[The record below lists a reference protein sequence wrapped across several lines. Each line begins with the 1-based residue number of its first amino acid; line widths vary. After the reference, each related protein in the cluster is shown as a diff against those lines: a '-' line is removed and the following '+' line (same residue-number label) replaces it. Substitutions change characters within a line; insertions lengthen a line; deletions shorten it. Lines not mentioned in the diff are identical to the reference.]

1 MRRHDLILTRRLRSA
16 IREPFC
22 LVSTKIEKITSNF
35 LIPQPSCPNN
45 FGSSFLSDSPLNE
58 PNLKKTHLTN
68 KKILP
73 GEHNFHKNEKVSLRY
88 VVNNDLKAEN
98 LNHK

>member
-45 FGSSFLSDSPLNE
+45 FGSSFLSD
-58 PNLKKTHLTN
+58 
-68 KKILP
+68 
-73 GEHNFHKNEKVSLRY
+73 
-88 VVNNDLKAEN
+88 
-98 LNHK
+98 

>member
-1 MRRHDLILTRRLRSA
+1 MNLGQTQNLRHSRHALTTSA
-16 IREPFC
+16 R
-22 LVSTKIEKITSNF
+22 VSCQIDHLKKLPT
-35 LIPQPSCPNN
+35 
-45 FGSSFLSDSPLNE
+45 PLNE